1 MNVLASIIISI
12 SEETEMLRSIN
23 KNILTGLITLL
34 PVVVTLY
41 LLYWFVVT
49 TESLLGDVIRTL
61 VPEDLYRPGMGVV
74 AGLMVAFFVGLLMHS
89 LIAQRL
95 FSGGERIIY
104 RLPLIKSVYLSV
116 RDLLDYFSSEKKKEF
131 EQVVAVKFGE
141 TGMQA
146 VGLVTQTDMNHM
158 PADFSQKDSLLVYFP
173 MSYGIGGFVV
183 LVPRSATRRLNMSM
197 EDAMRFTL
205 TAGVTG
211 GQSPN
216 SDDE

>member
-1 MNVLASIIISI
+1 
-12 SEETEMLRSIN
+12 MLRSIN

-61 VPEDLYRPGMGVV
+61 VSEDLYRPGMGVV

-216 SDDE
+216 SDGE

>member
-1 MNVLASIIISI
+1 
-12 SEETEMLRSIN
+12 MLRSIN

-49 TESLLGDVIRTL
+49 AESLLGDVIRAL
-61 VPEDLYRPGMGVV
+61 VPEDLYSPGMGVV
-74 AGLMVAFFVGLLMHS
+74 AGLVVAFFVGLLMHS

-104 RLPLIKSVYLSV
+104 RLPLIKSVYLSI

-173 MSYGIGGFVV
+173 MSYGIGGFAV

-211 GQSPN
+211 GQGSN

>member
-1 MNVLASIIISI
+1 MLRYINKNVLA
-12 SEETEMLRSIN
+12 
-23 KNILTGLITLL
+23 GLITLL
-34 PVVVTLY
+34 PVIVTLY
-41 LLYWFVVT
+41 LLYWFVMT
-49 TESLLGDVIRTL
+49 TESMLGDVIRAL
-61 VPEDLYRPGMGVV
+61 MPEGLYRPGMGVAV
-74 AGLMVAFFVGLLMHS
+74 GLGVAFFVGLIMHS
-89 LIAQRL
+89 IIAQRL
-95 FSGGERIIY
+95 FSGWERFIY

-116 RDLLDYFSSEKKKEF
+116 RDLLDYFSTEKKKEF

-146 VGLVTQTDMNHM
+146 VGLVTQTDMNYM

-211 GQSPN
+211 GGEFKQ
-216 SDDE
+216 

>member
-1 MNVLASIIISI
+1 MGVLASIIISI

-61 VPEDLYRPGMGVV
+61 VPEDFYRPGMGVV

-158 PADFSQKDSLLVYFP
+158 PADFRQKDSLLVYFP

-211 GQSPN
+211 GQSSN